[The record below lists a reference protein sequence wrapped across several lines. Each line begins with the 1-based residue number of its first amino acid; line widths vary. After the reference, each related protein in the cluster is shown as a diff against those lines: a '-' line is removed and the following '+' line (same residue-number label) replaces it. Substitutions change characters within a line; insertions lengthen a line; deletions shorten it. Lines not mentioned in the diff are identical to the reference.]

1 MTNTIPERKQW
12 VAAREKAIRRMF
24 SKEVVKDKMVEPRIC
39 KFTKE
44 EDERINNE
52 IRAAKIFMKT
62 YGRGRK
68 PRMIDTAKYNQVVV
82 PPVAQTHQSDIHN
95 IKFTR
100 VTLENVDFVC
110 ATEFGVSVKDLHSD
124 KRSHTIASARH
135 MAIYVLCHNLG
146 FRRGVAALTYAR
158 DRTTC
163 HTSIQKISHMLR
175 FRESETSKHY
185 ERIIKT
191 LLEYERQTTR

>member
-1 MTNTIPERKQW
+1 MTTTVPERKRW

-24 SKEVVKDKMVEPRIC
+24 GQETVKDRMVEPRIC

-52 IRAAKIFMKT
+52 IRAAKVFMKK
-62 YGRGRK
+62 YGQGRK

-82 PPVAQTHQSDIHN
+82 PPVAQTDQSDIHN
-95 IKFTR
+95 IKFAR

-124 KRSHTIASARH
+124 KKNHTIASARH

-146 FRRGVAALTYAR
+146 FRCGIAAQIYDR
-158 DRTTC
+158 NRTTC

-175 FRESETSKHY
+175 FRESDTFKHY

-191 LLEYERQTTR
+191 LLEYDR